1 MKIKRWQSLKLLRVV
16 LAQALRE
23 GRAPFVLML
32 VLSIISSVAM
42 YFSLRIPEIATNI
55 AYALFTDPDLDFMQ
69 TVMPF
74 LGAVAIIFAFKL
86 VFLAYR
92 LLGVRVYRDL
102 KTKFELGLT
111 RKLAALTWESYETHA
126 VSMKIEMVRRSGA
139 EAYMNLAADFIRYMT
154 ESIMYLIFYVII
166 ISRIS
171 IWIALAFLGASA
183 IYVVIGSYCG
193 DKVYKTY
200 RDTDALY
207 KRRNYLYRT
216 SRSKEAHQDAIA
228 NRLYWHLSKRWRMM
242 NDEWSDATI
251 KAETRVSVY
260 NLIPSILYIFIAV
273 GLLYVVVGE
282 IKAGRQEIGY
292 FTMIITTI
300 MNFQWT
306 LTGFSRMF
314 SWYEWDFNVYKDYLD
329 LMKTEEELPNDESS
343 LPEKF
348 SIRFRDV
355 TYTYPQSEHRAL
367 NRLDLAINAGDVLA
381 IVGVN
386 GSGKTTFVNMLM
398 ELSKKYE
405 GAILVND
412 RKTSEALGSLRNS
425 CRCIFQDFIEYQFT
439 IRENVA
445 LGDVRRHLADEEI
458 WEILHVVGMKEFVES
473 LPNGLDTTLGQIKK
487 GVELSKGQW
496 QRLAVARLLA
506 NKDAR
511 IWILDEPT
519 AYLDPLG
526 EIEMYDFIYSLKGDR
541 TVIFI
546 SHRLGFA
553 KRADRIIVFK
563 DGRVI
568 EDGTHKSLMANPDGE
583 YAKMYEKQKQ
593 WYE

>member
-74 LGAVAIIFAFKL
+74 LGAVAVIFAFKL

-445 LGDVRRHLADEEI
+445 LGDVRRHLTDEEI

>member
-55 AYALFTDPDLDFMQ
+55 TYALFTDPDLDFMQ

-74 LGAVAIIFAFKL
+74 LGAVAVIFAFKL

-445 LGDVRRHLADEEI
+445 LGDVRRHLTDEEI

>member
-74 LGAVAIIFAFKL
+74 LGAVAVIFAFKL

-154 ESIMYLIFYVII
+154 ESIMYLIVYVII

>member
-69 TVMPF
+69 IVMPF
-74 LGAVAIIFAFKL
+74 LGAVAVIFAFKL

>member
-74 LGAVAIIFAFKL
+74 LGAVAVIFAFKL

-139 EAYMNLAADFIRYMT
+139 EAYMNLAAAFIRYMT

-445 LGDVRRHLADEEI
+445 LGDVRRHLTDEEI

>member
-74 LGAVAIIFAFKL
+74 LGAVAVIFAFKL

>member
-74 LGAVAIIFAFKL
+74 LGAVAVIFAFKL

-445 LGDVRRHLADEEI
+445 LGDVRRHLTDEEI

-473 LPNGLDTTLGQIKK
+473 LPNGLDNTLGQNNN

-526 EIEMYDFIYSLKGDR
+526 DIEMYDFIYSLKGDR

-553 KRADRIIVFK
+553 KRPTGSSSSRTA
-563 DGRVI
+563 G
-568 EDGTHKSLMANPDGE
+568 
-583 YAKMYEKQKQ
+583 
-593 WYE
+593 